1 MNNSITADIFAALN
15 ILILEYIDT
24 GRFRITGNIPTWLK
38 RFCPRKIKSGME
50 VLIPEEDFPFLENF
64 LIDAEEFWQKDFEN
78 PLKSGIWSNNDLTG
92 KESHFEASA
101 IIVNHQKILIIQLLD
116 KDYIERLSIIQ
127 QARENKL
134 NHYQVVKENQKK
146 EILIHC
152 IIHDIAGQLSG
163 INCCLALLEFENL
176 TPKGKERLEIG
187 RRQSIKQ
194 EMLIREVLDAFSA
207 EVRSLES
214 FDVDAKDAPN
224 ILNAAQQVVDF
235 LTPTFALNKMQL
247 KLAPEI
253 DVTQDWR
260 VIGDKSRLERVIT
273 NLTENAFRHSPSEST
288 VVIELMQDD
297 DSILVN
303 IDDKGSGV
311 KPEMVASLFQK
322 FSQGQGK
329 TGRIGL
335 GLYFCR
341 ITVER
346 WGGEIGYSPVAD
358 GGSRFWFCLPKPK
371 GGFNMD
377 CVAQRRSESTWRC
390 RFPSRQ
396 SGEPEGRRREE

>member
-1 MNNSITADIFAALN
+1 MNNSITADLFAALN

-24 GRFRITGNIPTWLK
+24 GRFRITGTIPAWLK
-38 RFCPRKIKSGME
+38 TICPRKVTSGME

-64 LIDAEEFWQKDFEN
+64 LIDAEEFWQKYLVGTS
-78 PLKSGIWSNNDLTG
+78 LKSGIWLANDFRG
-92 KESHFEASA
+92 KEYHLEASA
-101 IIVNHQKILIIQLLD
+101 IIVNQQKILIIESLE
-116 KDYIERLSIIQ
+116 KEYIERLAIIQ
-127 QARENKL
+127 KARENKL
-134 NHYQVVKENQKK
+134 NYYQLIKENQKK

-214 FDVDAKDAPN
+214 FDVDSKNAPN
-224 ILNAAQQVVDF
+224 ILDAAKQVVDF

-247 KLAPEI
+247 KLAD
-253 DVTQDWR
+253 DVDAIADWR

-273 NLTENAFRHSPSEST
+273 NLAENAFRHSPSEST
-288 VVIELMQDD
+288 VTIDLKQDD
-297 DSILVN
+297 NSILVN

-311 KPEMVASLFQK
+311 KSEMVASLFQK
-322 FSQGQGK
+322 FSQGKGK

-346 WGGEIGYSPVAD
+346 WGGQIGYSPLVD
-358 GGSRFWFCLPKPK
+358 GGSRFWFRLIKPK
-371 GGFNMD
+371 G
-377 CVAQRRSESTWRC
+377 
-390 RFPSRQ
+390 
-396 SGEPEGRRREE
+396 EE